1 MAYDEKL
8 AVRIRQELRGRHGIA
23 EREMFGGIC
32 FLCDEK
38 MFVGVVKDE
47 LMARVGADNADR
59 LVQRKDV
66 RRMDFTGK
74 PMAGYLFVGPGAM
87 AGEKLREYVEL
98 ALDFVATVKKRP
110 KRKKAA
116 PTRLKPKP
124 SAARGARSAGGG
136 SAQAGTKKTKKKA
149 KAKRRT

>member
-8 AVRIRQELRGRHGIA
+8 ADHIRQELRGKPGID
-23 EREMFGGIC
+23 EKEMFGGIC
-32 FLCDEK
+32 FLSDEK

-47 LMARVGADNADR
+47 LMARVGADNAER

-66 RRMDFTGK
+66 RRMDFTGR

-116 PTRLKPKP
+116 PTRLKPRP
-124 SAARGARSAGGG
+124 SAARGSRSAASG
-136 SAQAGTKKTKKKA
+136 SAQAGTKKKKKA
-149 KAKRRT
+149 KAKSKR